1 MLLLQLRIVL
11 IIACINLV
19 VKASGV
25 RVLLAVSRVQ
35 SSDPGYGFPW
45 RQTAPACSV
54 AGADSGLMLA
64 ILRVDIV
71 CLVFH
76 GFYRHAQLD
85 IVADQRCQ

>member
-54 AGADSGLMLA
+54 AGA
-64 ILRVDIV
+64 
-71 CLVFH
+71 
-76 GFYRHAQLD
+76 
-85 IVADQRCQ
+85 